1 MIDLWFLGLML
12 IPTAEVLLHSI
23 GYLARIKLK
32 EAKSNQFEPESMK
45 ISVNSKVTTVTKH
58 TPNSPPSSKD
68 FWNKIITPYPY
79 NPPSKDF
86 WKKILKD
93 SKNERSGKYLGKITK
108 IFTIALGIFF
118 VIFVVAFICLGL
130 LLKYNHI

>member
-32 EAKSNQFEPESMK
+32 EANSNQFEPESMK
-45 ISVNSKVTTVTKH
+45 ISVNSKVTTVT
-58 TPNSPPSSKD
+58 PPSSSKD
-68 FWNKIITPYPY
+68 FWNRIIKPYPY

-93 SKNERSGKYLGKITK
+93 SKSERSGKYLGKITK
-108 IFTIALGIFF
+108 IFTIVLAIFF
-118 VIFVVAFICLGL
+118 VIFVVAFVSLGL